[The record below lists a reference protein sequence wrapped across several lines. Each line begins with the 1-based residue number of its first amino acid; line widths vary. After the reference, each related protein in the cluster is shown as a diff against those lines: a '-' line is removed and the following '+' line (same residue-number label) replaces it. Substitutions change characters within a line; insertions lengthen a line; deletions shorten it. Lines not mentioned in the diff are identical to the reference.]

1 MDLGLR
7 NKRALVTA
15 ASRGLGRASALA
27 LAQEGARVAVASRNT
42 AALEP
47 LVEEMRAAGAPDPL
61 FVTMDLSD
69 PASIK
74 RGVAAAAEQFG
85 GLDIVVGNTGGPKSG
100 PFLNITRSDWEQAAN
115 ETLFAMV
122 ELSLAAVPLL
132 KDAGGG
138 RVIFITTVGVKIVQ
152 PNMVLSDALRLGIV
166 GLAKSMSHEL
176 AADNILVN
184 CLCPGPI
191 ATDRMEDLITATMAQ
206 KGVDRSAAEA
216 LWLNEVPLG
225 RTGSPEDFGA
235 MVAVLASER
244 ASFITGTAL
253 TIDGGK
259 SRAY

>member
-1 MDLGLR
+1 MDLGLSG
-7 NKRALVTA
+7 KRALVTA

-27 LAQEGARVAVASRNT
+27 LAGEGACVAVASRDS
-42 AALEP
+42 AKLER
-47 LVEEMRAAGAPDPL
+47 LVEELRAAGAPDA
-61 FVTMDLSD
+61 VAVSMDLSD
-69 PASIK
+69 AASI
-74 RGVAAAAEQFG
+74 RRAVDAASQRFG

-100 PFLNITRSDWEQAAN
+100 RLLDISRADWEQAAN

-122 ELSLAAVPLL
+122 ELSLATVPLL
-132 KDAGGG
+132 KQAGGG

-152 PNMVLSDALRLGIV
+152 PNMVLSDALRLAVV

-191 ATDRMEDLITATMAQ
+191 ATDRMEDLVSASMAQ
-206 KGVDRSAAEA
+206 KGLGREAAEA
-216 LWLNEVPLG
+216 LWLDEVPLG
-225 RTGSPEDFGA
+225 RTGRPEDFGA

-244 ASFITGTAL
+244 ASFVTGTAI
-253 TIDGGK
+253 TVDGGK

>member
-1 MDLGLR
+1 MDLGLT

-27 LAQEGARVAVASRNT
+27 LAAEGARVAVASRNS
-42 AALEP
+42 AALES
-47 LVEEMRAAGAPDPL
+47 LVEDMRTAGAPDAL
-61 FVTMDLSD
+61 ALSMDLAD
-69 PASIK
+69 PASI
-74 RGVAAAAEQFG
+74 RCAVSTAAEKWG

-100 PFLNITRSDWEQAAN
+100 RLLDISRADWEKAAN

-122 ELSLAAVPLL
+122 ELSLATAPLL
-132 KDAGGG
+132 KQAGGG

-152 PNMVLSDALRLGIV
+152 PDMVLSDALRLAIV

-176 AADNILVN
+176 APDNILVN

-191 ATDRMEDLITATMAQ
+191 ATDRMDELVSASMAQ
-206 KGVDRSAAEA
+206 KGLDRSAAEA

-225 RTGSPEDFGA
+225 RTGRPEDFGA
-235 MVAVLASER
+235 MVAVLASNR
-244 ASFITGTAL
+244 ASFVTGTAI
-253 TIDGGK
+253 TVDGGK

>member
-27 LAQEGARVAVASRNT
+27 LAGEGVQVAVASRNT
-42 AALEP
+42 EALQT
-47 LVEEMRAAGAPDPL
+47 LVEEMRGAGAPDAL
-61 FVTMDLSD
+61 VIDMDLSH

-74 RGVAAAAEQFG
+74 RGVVDAAERFG

-100 PFLNITRSDWEQAAN
+100 PFLDITRADWDKAAN

-122 ELSLAAVPLL
+122 ELSLAVVPFL
-132 KDAGGG
+132 KQAGGG
-138 RVIFITTVGVKIVQ
+138 RVIFVTTVGVKIVQ
-152 PNMVLSDALRLGIV
+152 PNMVLSDALRLGVV

-191 ATDRMEDLITATMAQ
+191 ATDRMEDLVTASMAQ
-206 KGVDRSAAEA
+206 KGLDRSAAEA
-216 LWLNEVPLG
+216 LWLDEVPLG
-225 RTGSPEDFGA
+225 RTGRPEDFGA
-235 MVAVLASER
+235 MVAMLASDK
-244 ASFITGTAL
+244 ASFITGTAIA
-253 TIDGGK
+253 IDGGK